1 MDLMARFNTYI
12 VAEIGC
18 PAEWADA
25 MAEASPA
32 PAPGMPAKPVET
44 DFLVLLLLLFFV
56 LELAFLVEEEAA
68 GLRLSQKSGQSH
80 EVLVNLHCGR
90 NGVTGGM
97 SRGNGRSFTSAST
110 GHTSKAS

>member
-1 MDLMARFNTYI
+1 MLEAAFLEEVLFLVEVAFFELVTGFLTLLLVCLVEVLIFLVEVDEGLGI

-44 DFLVLLLLLFFV
+44 DFLVLLLLLLFFV

-68 GLRLSQKSGQSH
+68 GI
-80 EVLVNLHCGR
+80 VAA
-90 NGVTGGM
+90 TG
-97 SRGNGRSFTSAST
+97 
-110 GHTSKAS
+110 

>member
-1 MDLMARFNTYI
+1 MARFNTYI

-44 DFLVLLLLLFFV
+44 DFLVLLLLLLLFFV